1 MIVDWTDE
9 ASDHTERQLGDALKV
24 RKSVSAKCEDCGKP
38 AHVLHNG
45 ARCRWCK
52 ACMAINAVGVLDT
65 L

>member
-1 MIVDWTDE
+1 MTADFADE
-9 ASDHTERQLGDALKV
+9 ASEYTERQLSDALKV
-24 RKSVSAKCEDCGKP
+24 RKPVSEKCEDCGKP